1 MKVSEMIKNLQ
12 EFMNENGD
20 VDCYYAVDDEGNDY
34 KEVYYKPTL
43 MLENSYGDLYSVK
56 EIEEDDSL
64 DEEERAEFRK
74 VCIVN

>member
-1 MKVSEMIKNLQ
+1 MKVSEMIKNLR
-12 EFMNENGD
+12 EFMEENGD

-34 KEVYYKPTL
+34 KEVHYKPTL
-43 MLENSYGDLYSVK
+43 MLENPNGDLYSVK

-64 DEEERAEFRK
+64 DEDERAEFKK

>member
-12 EFMNENGD
+12 DFMEENGD
-20 VDCYYAVDDEGNDY
+20 IDCYYAVDDEGNGY
-34 KEVYYKPTL
+34 NEVYYKPTL
-43 MLENSYGDLYSVK
+43 MLEAPYGDLYSVK

-64 DEEERAEFRK
+64 DEDERGEFKK

>member
-1 MKVSEMIKNLQ
+1 MKVSGMIKNLQ
-12 EFMNENGD
+12 DFMEENGD
-20 VDCYYAVDDEGNDY
+20 IDCYYAVDDEGNDY

-64 DEEERAEFRK
+64 DEDERAEFKK